1 METMTQIITALK
13 AQKRNKQRIN
23 VHLEGEFAFGLSR
36 KLSSL
41 LEVGQE
47 LTPEEINE
55 LKGSDAVE
63 ASYLRALNFLS
74 YRPRSQAEVIRNL
87 RKHNTPEDQ
96 IEFVLE
102 KLLSNK
108 LVDDEKFAKLWVEN
122 RSDFR
127 PRGAYMLR
135 MELLQKGIAN
145 NIIDEALEG
154 IEEDKLAYRAA
165 IKRAERFKNLARV
178 DFRKKLG
185 GFLSRR
191 SFKYEIISDTLS
203 KVWEELKEDKEVSE
217 VLK

>member
-1 METMTQIITALK
+1 MTQKITALK
-13 AQKRNKQRIN
+13 AQKRNNQRIN

-36 KLSSL
+36 ILSTL

-55 LKGSDAVE
+55 LKGNDAVE
-63 ASYLRALNFLS
+63 ASHQRALNFLS

-96 IEFVLE
+96 IEIVLE
-102 KLLSNK
+102 RLLTNK
-108 LVDDEKFAKLWVEN
+108 LVDDENFAQLWVEN

-127 PRGAYMLR
+127 PRGAYKLR
-135 MELLQKGIAN
+135 MELRQKGISES
-145 NIIDEALEG
+145 IIDEAIDG
-154 IEEDKLAYRAA
+154 IEEDKLAYQAA
-165 IKRAERFKNLARV
+165 RKRAERFKDLAWV
-178 DFRKKLG
+178 DFRKKLS

-191 SFKYEIISDTLS
+191 GFRYEIISNTIS
-203 KVWEELKEDKEVSE
+203 KVWEELRDEKEASE